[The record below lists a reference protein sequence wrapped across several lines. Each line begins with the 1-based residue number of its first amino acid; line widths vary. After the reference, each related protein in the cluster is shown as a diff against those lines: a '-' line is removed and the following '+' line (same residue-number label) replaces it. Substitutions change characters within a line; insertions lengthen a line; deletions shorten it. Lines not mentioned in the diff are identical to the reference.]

1 MTTDEASHP
10 SAAPVN
16 NAPGN
21 ALMPPLVDD
30 DEATA

>member
-1 MTTDEASHP
+1 MMTDEASHP
-10 SAAPVN
+10 SAAPAN

-30 DEATA
+30 DEAIA

>member
-1 MTTDEASHP
+1 MRTDEASHP
-10 SAAPVN
+10 SATPAN

>member
-10 SAAPVN
+10 SAAPAN
-16 NAPGN
+16 NALGN

-30 DEATA
+30 DEAIA